1 MEPVRD
7 TATVVGEYKMYR
19 RINIALNR
27 KIMNACLTRDVV
39 MASARLLSI
48 ARGENTLL
56 FETEDET
63 GILMD
68 FALNDYR
75 VDNRNTVE
83 IYNDTIGGK
92 DEIEKELL
100 DAFIASS
107 TSLFKITAIS
117 EEENTLF
124 LSDLLTERDVSLLDI
139 GLSTTS
145 DPGFLLFVRLVHLK
159 HFNMTSGVS
168 FAFPG
173 HLETYLLEKY
183 TLLTRNVASDS
194 ESVKRFVSFYRLSKT
209 KGIEVSYDVE
219 SFR

>member
-7 TATVVGEYKMYR
+7 TATRIGEYKMYR
-19 RINIALNR
+19 RMSIALLR

-63 GILMD
+63 AILMD
-68 FALNDYR
+68 FALNDYT
-75 VDNRNTVE
+75 VNNRNTVE
-83 IYNDTIGGK
+83 IYKDKIGGGNK
-92 DEIEKELL
+92 IEKELL
-100 DAFIASS
+100 DAFIASN

-124 LSDLLTERDVSLLDI
+124 LRDLVNERDASLLDI

-145 DPGFLLFVRLVHLK
+145 DPGFLLFVRLVQLK

-168 FAFPG
+168 FAYPG
-173 HLETYLLEKY
+173 HLVEYLLETY
-183 TLLTRNVASDS
+183 RLLSRNVASDS
-194 ESVKRFVSFYRLSKT
+194 ESVKRFVSFYKLSKT